1 MTEYKIIGKPV
12 IPTEAYLKATG
23 QAQFTCDI
31 KLPGML
37 WGKVLRSPLAHA
49 KIHCIDTSKAMKMP
63 GVKAVVT
70 FKDTPGHHFGT
81 GIIDD
86 WTIFARD
93 KVRFAG
99 DEVAAV
105 AAVDEDTA
113 AEAISLIRVDYE
125 ELPAVIDMEQALLP
139 EAPLVHQHAPG
150 NLANRFFVERGN
162 IEQAFKEAD
171 FLVEDTFTTTQ
182 VYQAYLEPM
191 NAVADAQNGKITLWA
206 STQVPSKLRLTYARA
221 LNIPMQNI
229 RVIKPF
235 VGGGFGAKFENM
247 VDLAAIVLSQKS
259 NRPVKI
265 VNTREEDFI
274 AGNPRVPMKIW
285 VKLGLKKDGS
295 ILAKEVRIIA
305 GNGARTVYGPPIM
318 ATACYR
324 IDSLYRIHNLRTE
337 GLLAYTNTVPTG
349 CFRGFGNAQ
358 MTFALESLL
367 DRAAC
372 EMGLD
377 PAEVRLVNVVQSGD
391 VSAHGWQISR
401 SGLKDC
407 IIKAI
412 AASGW
417 SAKRLSPKEGIIKK
431 GIGLA
436 CCNHVSG
443 NRPFFRPF
451 DGSAAMIRIGEDGK
465 VFLIHGEADIGQGQ
479 DTVFA
484 QIAAETLGVPLQ
496 DITVAEVD
504 TQISPFGLGSFAT
517 RGTVMGGNGII
528 VACRQ
533 ARQMILDTAAAMLTE
548 PADNLDIN
556 EGKIS
561 IKDQP
566 KQQITVAEVTRHYM
580 FSHGGAPMVA
590 VGYYVPDTV
599 LPDDKRYGNISPVY
613 PFGCQI
619 AEVEVNTVTG
629 QVRVTGFWAAHDVGR
644 VINSLTLPGQVH
656 GGAATGIGWALS
668 ENMIYDNKGHI
679 QNPGFLDY
687 RIPGSLDLP
696 ARFHTIFIE
705 SDDPKGPYGAK
716 GIGEPALNPT
726 AAAVANAVY
735 NAVGVRITKLP
746 LTPEKIL
753 AGLTKKYRQETGGT
767 IA

>member
-1 MTEYKIIGKPV
+1 MPEYKVIGKPI
-12 IPTEAYLKATG
+12 IPPEAYLKATG

-49 KIHCIDTSKAMKMP
+49 KIHFIDTSKAAKMP

-70 FKDTPGHHFGT
+70 FKDTPGLPFGT

-93 KVRFAG
+93 KVRFVG

-113 AEAISLIRVDYE
+113 TEALSLIRVEYE
-125 ELPAVIDMEQALLP
+125 ELPAVIDIEQALRP

-162 IEQAFKEAD
+162 IEQAFTKAD
-171 FLVEDTFTTTQ
+171 FIVEDTFTTTQ
-182 VYQAYLEPM
+182 VYQAYLETM
-191 NAVADAQNGKITLWA
+191 NAVAHAQNGKITLWA
-206 STQVPSKLRLTYARA
+206 STQVPSKLRLTYAKA
-221 LNIPMQNI
+221 LNIPMQDI

-247 VDLAAIVLSQKS
+247 VDLAAMVLSEKS
-259 NRPVKI
+259 SRPVKI

-285 VKLGLKKDGS
+285 VKLGLKKDGT

-324 IDSLYRIHNLRTE
+324 IDSLYRIHNIRTE
-337 GLLAYTNTVPTG
+337 GLLVYTNTVPTG

-367 DRAAC
+367 DRAAY

-377 PAEVRLVNVVQSGD
+377 PAEVRLINAVQSGD
-391 VSAHGWQISR
+391 VSAHGWYISR
-401 SGLKDC
+401 SGLTDC
-407 IIKAI
+407 IRKATE
-412 AASGW
+412 ASDW
-417 SAKRLSPKEGIIKK
+417 EAKRLSPKEGKIKK

-451 DGSAAMIRIGEDGK
+451 DGSAAIIRIGEDGK
-465 VFLIHGEADIGQGQ
+465 AFLIHGESDIGQGQ
-479 DTVFA
+479 NTVFA
-484 QIAAETLGVPLQ
+484 QIAAESLGIPFQ

-528 VACRQ
+528 AACQQ
-533 ARQMILDTAAAMLTE
+533 AKQMILNHAAAMLAK
-548 PADNLDIN
+548 PADNLDIV
-556 EGKIS
+556 EGKI
-561 IKDQP
+561 IVKDTPDQH
-566 KQQITVAEVTRHYM
+566 ITVAEVTRNYM
-580 FSHGGAPMVA
+580 FSHGGAPMIA
-590 VGYYVPDTV
+590 VGNYVPDTV

-619 AEVEVNTVTG
+619 AEVEVNTETG
-629 QVRVTGFWAAHDVGR
+629 QVQVTGFWAAHDVGR

-656 GGAATGIGWALS
+656 GGVATGIGWALS
-668 ENMIYDNKGHI
+668 ENMIYDSNGHI

-696 ARFHTIFIE
+696 NQFHAIFIE
-705 SDDPKGPYGAK
+705 SDDPKGPFGAK

-735 NAVGVRITKLP
+735 NAIGVRINQLP

-753 AGLTKKYRQETGGT
+753 AALRGKND
-767 IA
+767 